1 MKIPT
6 ARKIQSQ
13 VIKSQNQLKKKEQNN
28 GQLVPVAEDAT
39 TGAPHIK
46 FL

>member
-1 MKIPT
+1 MKIST

-13 VIKSQNQLKKKEQNN
+13 VIKSQHQPKKEQNN

>member
-13 VIKSQNQLKKKEQNN
+13 VIKSPNQLKKEQNIV
-28 GQLVPVAEDAT
+28 QLVPVAEDAT

>member
-13 VIKSQNQLKKKEQNN
+13 VIKSPNQLKRNKVMDNSS
-28 GQLVPVAEDAT
+28 L
-39 TGAPHIK
+39 
-46 FL
+46 

>member
-1 MKIPT
+1 MKIPN
-6 ARKIQSQ
+6 ARKTQSQ
-13 VIKSQNQLKKKEQNN
+13 VIKSQNQLKKEQNN